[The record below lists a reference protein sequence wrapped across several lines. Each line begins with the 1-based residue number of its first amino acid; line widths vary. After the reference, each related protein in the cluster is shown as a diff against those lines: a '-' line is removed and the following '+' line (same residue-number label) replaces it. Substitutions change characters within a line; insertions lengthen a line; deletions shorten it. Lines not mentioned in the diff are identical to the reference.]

1 MKAGEFSDEK
11 LALQMKTAQISG
23 AGKARSASEGGAIHA
38 AGMNQDG
45 SDRYGR
51 CALGTRAATSDR
63 L

>member
-23 AGKARSASEGGAIHA
+23 AGKARSAS
-38 AGMNQDG
+38 
-45 SDRYGR
+45 
-51 CALGTRAATSDR
+51 DR